1 MPPQADRSCTAL
13 IFTINACMFI
23 FGIVLFLMG
32 TLLPTLHVSYA
43 QAGRLGSIPLIGILI
58 ATIVV
63 GPILDIHGAK
73 QILILALILIAG
85 SLALIPSLHAFW
97 QLELCCLAYGFGG
110 GILNT
115 ATNVLIA
122 DLHAKSRASALNLL
136 GFFFS
141 AGAVLA
147 PLLMSITGGWLSPSV
162 ALRLLAGITAAVL
175 GPVILFRF
183 PPPLQAGVHFRN
195 VISVLNQPA
204 VWLFGLLLFFES
216 GSENCMFVWSSKVV
230 ADVLHTTP
238 GRGNLALVGL
248 GAALGI
254 GRLGA
259 VCWLRW
265 LGNLGTIWLSASL
278 VITGILVALAARG
291 LTAMV
296 IAIIIIGFG
305 ISAIFPTILGLAGD
319 RFSAETGT
327 VFGAIIALGML
338 GGVAGPSLG
347 AYAITYGPLHVLWIP
362 ATSALAIG
370 ILAALAGRRSHV
382 LPEAR
387 DIEA

>member
-1 MPPQADRSCTAL
+1 MPPEANHSSTAL

-63 GPILDIHGAK
+63 GPILDIYGAK

-97 QLELCCLAYGFGG
+97 QLQLCCLAYGFGG

-115 ATNVLIA
+115 TTNVLIA
-122 DLHAKSRASALNLL
+122 DLHAESRASALNLL

-147 PLLMSITGGWLSPSV
+147 PLMMSIAGGWLSPSF

-175 GPVILFRF
+175 CPVNFFRF
-183 PPPLQAGVHFRN
+183 PPPLQAGIHLRN

-204 VWLFGLLLFFES
+204 VWLFGLLLIFSREAKTA
-216 GSENCMFVWSSKVV
+216 C
-230 ADVLHTTP
+230 LY
-238 GRGNLALVGL
+238 GRAKLL
-248 GAALGI
+248 
-254 GRLGA
+254 
-259 VCWLRW
+259 
-265 LGNLGTIWLSASL
+265 
-278 VITGILVALAARG
+278 
-291 LTAMV
+291 
-296 IAIIIIGFG
+296 
-305 ISAIFPTILGLAGD
+305 PTC
-319 RFSAETGT
+319 
-327 VFGAIIALGML
+327 
-338 GGVAGPSLG
+338 
-347 AYAITYGPLHVLWIP
+347 
-362 ATSALAIG
+362 
-370 ILAALAGRRSHV
+370 
-382 LPEAR
+382 
-387 DIEA
+387 